1 MTDRN
6 EIQRSLER
14 KLDAGEATLAKMKAK
29 MAEAGDDASDEMAH
43 AVKAAERTLE
53 KGRHKLNQMTAATDE
68 EFEEMWSDAK
78 DAWHDLSTNV
88 ESGWQKVSD
97 RVKSFFA

>member
-6 EIQRSLER
+6 EIQREIER
-14 KLDAGEATLAKMKAK
+14 KLDAGDAALRKLKAK
-29 MAEAGDDASDEMAH
+29 MSEAGHEASDEMVH
-43 AVKAAERTLE
+43 AVKVAERTLE

-78 DAWHDLSTNV
+78 DAWHDFSGDV
-88 ESGWQKVSD
+88 ESGWHKLSD